1 MNADVTIS
9 APVNHWSITMSAGTP
24 LRRSV
29 LDAEALD
36 FTVTAAANG
45 LPYDPRSATVEM
57 AFLAAWSDPTSP
69 DWHAG
74 TWNVGLTGLPAAQVN
89 PGPGGLALVVGSYYV
104 WVRVTDPMLS
114 ASPIIQQ
121 VGSLIVQ

>member
-1 MNADVTIS
+1 VDADVRIG
-9 APVNHWSITMSAGTP
+9 APVNHWSIAMSGTP

-57 AFLAAWSDPTSP
+57 AFKPDWGDPVGG

-74 TWNVGLTGLPAAQVN
+74 TWDTGLTGLAVAQVN
-89 PGPGGLALVVGSYYV
+89 PGPGGLALAVGSYYV
-104 WVRVTDPMLS
+104 WIRITDAMLS
-114 ASPIIQQ
+114 ASPIVQQ
-121 VGSLIVQ
+121 PGKLIVQ

>member
-1 MNADVTIS
+1 MNADVTVG
-9 APVNHWSITMSAGTP
+9 APVNHWTIAMSGTP

-57 AFLAAWSDPTSP
+57 AFKADWGDPTTP
-69 DWHAG
+69 DWHPG
-74 TWNVGLTGLPAAQVN
+74 TWDTGLTGLAVAQVN
-89 PGPGGLALVVGSYYV
+89 PGPGGLALAVGSYYV
-104 WVRVTDPMLS
+104 WVRVTDPTLS
-114 ASPIIQQ
+114 ASPVVAQP
-121 VGSLIVQ
+121 GKLIVQ

>member
-1 MNADVTIS
+1 MT
-9 APVNHWSITMSAGTP
+9 GTP

-29 LDAEALD
+29 LDAEPLD

-45 LPYDPRSATVEM
+45 LPYDPRSGVVEM
-57 AFLAAWSDPTSP
+57 AFLPDWIDPQSG

-74 TWNVGLTGLPAAQVN
+74 TWDTGLTGLAVAQIN
-89 PGPGGLALVVGSYYV
+89 PGPGGRALVVGSYYV
-104 WVRVTDPMLS
+104 WVRITDPMLS

-121 VGSLIVQ
+121 PGKLIVQ